1 MLSFHKKQ
9 DEALEVEWKR
19 LRNLKTCYK
28 KADQTINH
36 REHQKELFALK
47 SK

>member
-9 DEALEVEWKR
+9 DEALEDEWKR